1 MGRGVGERA
10 EAESFKVPCS
20 HSGSAINWLFVLVP
34 FYHLFKKKKK
44 NKQTEY
50 ILVKFTG
57 KQKLFYKGPD
67 NTSFVDH
74 IEFVLHILVCVCVC
88 VF

>member
-34 FYHLFKKKKK
+34 FYHLFKKKKRISRLNIFWSNLQASK
-44 NKQTEY
+44 N
-50 ILVKFTG
+50 
-57 KQKLFYKGPD
+57 
-67 NTSFVDH
+67 SFIKDQ
-74 IEFVLHILVCVCVC
+74 IIQALSTT
-88 VF
+88 

>member
-34 FYHLFKKKKK
+34 FYHLLKKKK
-44 NKQTEY
+44 E
-50 ILVKFTG
+50 
-57 KQKLFYKGPD
+57 
-67 NTSFVDH
+67 
-74 IEFVLHILVCVCVC
+74 
-88 VF
+88 